1 MQETTISKGRLW
13 TGYVLS
19 AIPVLLLLMGA
30 FVNLSGQ
37 EFAVK
42 GAQEMGYPATT
53 VPMLGVFALLC
64 AVVFAIPRTAV
75 LGAILMSAY
84 FGAAVATHIRAG
96 QGVGMAI
103 PAMVVCAI
111 VWIGL
116 YLREP
121 RLEPLIPIRR

>member
-19 AIPVLLLLMGA
+19 AIPVLLLLMSA
-30 FVNLSGQ
+30 FVNLSSQ

-42 GAQEMGYPATT
+42 GAQEMGYPVTT

-64 AVVFAIPRTAV
+64 AVVYAIPRTAV

-96 QGVGMAI
+96 QGLGMAI

-121 RLEPLIPIRR
+121 RLEPLVPIRR

>member
-1 MQETTISKGRLW
+1 VTL
-13 TGYVLS
+13 
-19 AIPVLLLLMGA
+19 
-30 FVNLSGQ
+30 
-37 EFAVK
+37 
-42 GAQEMGYPATT
+42 
-53 VPMLGVFALLC
+53 LGVFALIC
-64 AVVFAIPRTAV
+64 GVVYAIPRTAV

-96 QGVGMAI
+96 QGLVMAL
-103 PAMVVCAI
+103 PAMIVCAV

>member
-1 MQETTISKGRLW
+1 M
-13 TGYVLS
+13 
-19 AIPVLLLLMGA
+19 
-30 FVNLSGQ
+30 
-37 EFAVK
+37 
-42 GAQEMGYPATT
+42 
-53 VPMLGVFALLC
+53 
-64 AVVFAIPRTAV
+64 

-121 RLEPLIPIRR
+121 RLEPLVPIRR